1 MMLKKSL
8 ILALETS
15 GRIGSVAI
23 AHGQQIL
30 AKRTF
35 SGPMRHI
42 EEIFPGICEILEKIG
57 RTGQEIKEVY
67 ISIGPGSFTGLRIAA
82 TIAKMMHLAC
92 EAKIVAVDTL
102 DVIAAN
108 VIDDQL
114 WSKQKFQKTHP
125 TVKKIAVILDAKRGQ
140 FFVAVYQYRQNTHSS
155 QNEGKWEKILPDS
168 LMTAKQFVDE
178 FASSNQTIW
187 LLGEGLLHHREK
199 FQAEG
204 IGFLGEEYW
213 WPTAEKI
220 HRLGY
225 EKSLRAEFAEP
236 IGLQPVYLRRPQ
248 AQEKWAQG
256 KPA

>member
-1 MMLKKSL
+1 MTPKKPL

-23 AHGQQIL
+23 ARGQRIL
-30 AKRTF
+30 AKKAF
-35 SGPMRHI
+35 SGPMRHT
-42 EEIFPGICEILEKIG
+42 EEIFPAICEILEKSG
-57 RTGQEIKEVY
+57 QTGQEIKEVY

-92 EAKIVAVDTL
+92 EAKIVVVDTL

-108 VIDDQL
+108 VIDDEL
-114 WSKQKFQKTHP
+114 WSKQRIQKTHP
-125 TVKKIAVILDAKRGQ
+125 TVKKMAVILDAKRGQ
-140 FFVAVYQYRQNTHSS
+140 FFVAVYQYRQNTHGS

-168 LMTAKQFVDE
+168 LMTDVQFVDE
-178 FASSNQTIW
+178 FAGSNQTIW
-187 LLGEGLLHHREK
+187 LLGEGLLHHRKK

-213 WPTAEKI
+213 QPAAEKI
-220 HRLGY
+220 HRLGH

-236 IGLQPVYLRRPQ
+236 IGLQPAYLRRPQ
-248 AQEKWAQG
+248 AQEK
-256 KPA
+256 